1 MDAFLYA
8 GFRQR
13 ELLAEARHLRLDR
26 VLALARR
33 CREQCSPSR
42 LRQLVATLTGRPA
55 AC

>member
-1 MDAFLYA
+1 MDASLYA

-13 ELLAEARHLRLDR
+13 ELLAEAHHLRLDR

-42 LRQLVATLTGRPA
+42 LRLLFATLTGRPA